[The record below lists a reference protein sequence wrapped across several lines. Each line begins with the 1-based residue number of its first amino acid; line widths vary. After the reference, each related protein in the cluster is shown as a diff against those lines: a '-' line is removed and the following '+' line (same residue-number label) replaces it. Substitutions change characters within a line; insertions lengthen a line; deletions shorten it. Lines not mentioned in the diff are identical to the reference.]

1 MAANRTGIREQYKE
15 VVNRIYAEGTGA
27 ATARHIAE
35 ETGKLPQAVNRAV
48 KLMAKD
54 GEVTLLSSMKGHAS
68 FVLPNNVLLPPE
80 ALVKRRRTIASMA
93 DADDLF
99 VLQRF
104 CDYLFEFI
112 RRDLTMDHVRG
123 YIQKQNERSE

>member
-1 MAANRTGIREQYKE
+1 
-15 VVNRIYAEGTGA
+15 
-27 ATARHIAE
+27 
-35 ETGKLPQAVNRAV
+35 
-48 KLMAKD
+48 MAKD

>member
-1 MAANRTGIREQYKE
+1 MAQ
-15 VVNRIYAEGTGA
+15 
-27 ATARHIAE
+27 
-35 ETGKLPQAVNRAV
+35 
-48 KLMAKD
+48 D
-54 GEVTLLSSMKGHAS
+54 GEVVLLASSDRHTN
-68 FVLPNNVLLPPE
+68 FILPNNVLLPSE

-99 VLQRF
+99 ILQRF

-112 RRDLTMDHVRG
+112 RRDLTMEHVKG